1 MNIERQSGLAQRTRF
16 PLLAGLLVLAVGA
29 GAAPDI
35 RYLPP
40 PGLYQVDIVSDHATH
55 GAGGTFKRHRKY
67 DGPSGAVQMQFEHAN
82 GTRSSTSLAGDGP
95 NQTCIEPVKPGGIP
109 KKLMVDGCTA
119 TRGVVTNGEM
129 NAVHTC
135 PWGSMKINMRQIDA
149 KTWQTT
155 VQQVKTGNGD
165 AGNGEFVDP
174 LQMPMEHMLKHGT
187 PEEKAEAKRHFAE
200 MKEFKEQMK
209 NAPQPEPMPAGALGA
224 VREQKSVMR
233 LTRVGDCKG

>member
-1 MNIERQSGLAQRTRF
+1 MKHRSI
-16 PLLAGLLVLAVGA
+16 LAGAIALAIAAAA
-29 GAAPDI
+29 GAAPDT

-40 PGLYQVDIVSDHATH
+40 PGLYQIDIVADHASH
-55 GAGGTFKRHRKY
+55 GAAGTSKQRKRY
-67 DGPSGAVQMQFEHAN
+67 DGTSGGVETQFQRTDGSRGSYATAGAGPS
-82 GTRSSTSLAGDGP
+82 
-95 NQTCIEPVKPGGIP
+95 QTCIEPVKPGGIP

-119 TRGVVTNGEM
+119 TKGVVTNGEM

-187 PEEKAEAKRHFAE
+187 AEEKAEAKRHFAE

-209 NAPQPEPMPAGALGA
+209 NAPPPEPMPAGA

-233 LTRVGDCKG
+233 LTRIGDCKG

>member
-1 MNIERQSGLAQRTRF
+1 MKHRSI
-16 PLLAGLLVLAVGA
+16 LAGAIALAIAAAA
-29 GAAPDI
+29 GAAPDT

-40 PGLYQVDIVSDHATH
+40 PGLYQIDIVADHASH
-55 GAGGTFKRHRKY
+55 GAAGTSKQRKRY
-67 DGPSGAVQMQFEHAN
+67 DGTSGGVETQFQRTDGSRGSYA
-82 GTRSSTSLAGDGP
+82 TAGAGP

-119 TRGVVTNGEM
+119 TKGVVTNGEM

-187 PEEKAEAKRHFAE
+187 AEEKAEAKRHFAE

-209 NAPQPEPMPAGALGA
+209 NAPPPEPMPAGA

-233 LTRVGDCKG
+233 LTRIGDCKG

>member
-1 MNIERQSGLAQRTRF
+1 MKYRSI
-16 PLLAGLLVLAVGA
+16 LAGAVALAFTAVN
-29 GAAPDI
+29 AASAASTADT

-40 PGLYQVDIVSDHATH
+40 PGLYQIDIVADHATH
-55 GAGGTFKRHRKY
+55 GGNGTSTQRKRY
-67 DGPSGAVQMQFEHAN
+67 DGRSGGVETQFQRTDGSRGSYA
-82 GTRSSTSLAGDGP
+82 TAGAGP

-119 TRGVVTNGEM
+119 TKGVVTNGEM

-165 AGNGEFVDP
+165 AQGSNGDFVDP
-174 LQMPMEHMLKHGT
+174 LQGPMEHMLKHGT
-187 PEEKAEAKRHFAE
+187 AEEKAEAKRHFAE

-209 NAPQPEPMPAGALGA
+209 NAPKPEPLPAGAVGA

-233 LTRVGDCKG
+233 LTRIGDCKG

>member
-1 MNIERQSGLAQRTRF
+1 MKHRSI
-16 PLLAGLLVLAVGA
+16 LAGAIALAIAAAA
-29 GAAPDI
+29 GAAPDT

-40 PGLYQVDIVSDHATH
+40 PGLYQIDIVADHASH
-55 GAGGTFKRHRKY
+55 GAAGTSKQRKRY
-67 DGPSGAVQMQFEHAN
+67 DGTSGGVE
-82 GTRSSTSLAGDGP
+82 TRFQRADGSRGSYATAGAGP

-119 TRGVVTNGEM
+119 TKGVVTNGEM

-135 PWGSMKINMRQIDA
+135 PWGSMRINMRQIDA

-187 PEEKAEAKRHFAE
+187 AEEKAEARRHFAE

-209 NAPQPEPMPAGALGA
+209 NAPTAEPVPAGALGA

-233 LTRVGDCKG
+233 LTRIGDCKG

>member
-1 MNIERQSGLAQRTRF
+1 MKHCSII
-16 PLLAGLLVLAVGA
+16 A
-29 GAAPDI
+29 GAIALALAAATAVAADT

-40 PGLYQVDIVSDHATH
+40 PGLYQVDIVSDRATH

-82 GTRSSTSLAGDGP
+82 GTRSSTAGP

-119 TRGVVTNGEM
+119 TKGVVTNGEM

-149 KTWQTT
+149 KIWQTT

-187 PEEKAEAKRHFAE
+187 AEEKAEAKRHFAE

-209 NAPQPEPMPAGALGA
+209 NAPPPEPMPAGA

-233 LTRVGDCKG
+233 LTRIGDCKG